1 MINEANWRPSKYV
14 FRGDRLV
21 ASRDPGVV
29 GKSSR
34 LIADITARL
43 YQTHIPR
50 FVQGRLLDLGC
61 GQVPLFGVYRNY
73 ATEVICIDWEN
84 SPHQSEHLDHV
95 CDLGGRLPLS
105 DAEFNTIILS
115 DVLEHIPQPENLWQE
130 MARISADKAIVMMN
144 TPFFYRLH
152 EVPHDYYRYTE
163 FALRRFASRAGFRII
178 LLQPVGG
185 IPEIFADLLA
195 KRFKSIAVPIQYL
208 AGLFLKTAAGRRLS
222 GRTGGQYPLG
232 YFLVA
237 EKGDA

>member
-1 MINEANWRPSKYV
+1 MINEANWTPSKYV
-14 FRGDRLV
+14 FRGDRLM

-34 LIADITARL
+34 LIADITAGL

-50 FVQGRLLDLGC
+50 FVHGRLLDLGC
-61 GQVPLFGVYRNY
+61 GLVPLFGAYRNY
-73 ATEVICIDWEN
+73 ATEVVCIDWEN
-84 SPHQSEHLDHV
+84 SPHKSQHLDHV
-95 CDLGGRLPLS
+95 CDLGGRLPFP
-105 DAEFNTIILS
+105 DGGFNTIILS
-115 DVLEHIPQPENLWQE
+115 DVLEHIPRPENLWQE

-163 FALRRFASRAGFRII
+163 FALRRFASLAGFRVV

-195 KRFKSIAVPIQYL
+195 KRFRSLAAPIQYL
-208 AGLFLKTAAGRRLS
+208 TSLFLKTGTGRRLS
-222 GRTGGQYPLG
+222 AKTGTQYPLG